1 MSARLSTAPILKT
14 LVSLI
19 FFALLGWQTGAL
31 AGRIL
36 PPDAVA
42 DELKD
47 SKYPYVLIGGSRFHL
62 APGSR
67 IFDQNNRIILPNYL
81 PRSATVLYQLD
92 GNGDLI
98 NMWLLTP
105 AEAASL
111 KK

>member
-1 MSARLSTAPILKT
+1 
-14 LVSLI
+14 
-19 FFALLGWQTGAL
+19 LLGWQTWAH

-36 PPDAVA
+36 PPNGVK
-42 DELKD
+42 DELQD

-81 PRSATVLYQLD
+81 PLSATVLYQLD

-105 AEAASL
+105 EEAASS

>member
-1 MSARLSTAPILKT
+1 MSTASILKT
-14 LVSLI
+14 LVRLT
-19 FFALLGWQTGAL
+19 FLALLGWQTGAH

-47 SKYPYVLIGGSRFHL
+47 SKYPYVLIGGRQFHL
-62 APGSR
+62 APGSK

-98 NMWLLTP
+98 KMWLLTP
-105 AEAASL
+105 AEATSL